1 MDLICI
7 DDIEFILGYQAWEIK
22 LLDLYERLQT
32 TNTRLLITSHETP
45 KVLNFFLPDLASR
58 FSMSVVHQLKV
69 LSEIEIISAIQL
81 HADIRGFNLPIESA
95 NYLLKRVERNVS
107 SLIEIIKIL
116 DYESLSKQRKLTIPF
131 IKNILQ
137 LGYKDE

>member
-1 MDLICI
+1 
-7 DDIEFILGYQAWEIK
+7 
-22 LLDLYERLQT
+22 
-32 TNTRLLITSHETP
+32 
-45 KVLNFFLPDLASR
+45 
-58 FSMSVVHQLKV
+58 MSVVHQLKV

-137 LGYKDE
+137 LGYKD

>member
-1 MDLICI
+1 
-7 DDIEFILGYQAWEIK
+7 
-22 LLDLYERLQT
+22 
-32 TNTRLLITSHETP
+32 
-45 KVLNFFLPDLASR
+45 
-58 FSMSVVHQLKV
+58 MSIVHQLKN
-69 LSEIEIISAIQL
+69 LSETEIISAIQV

-107 SLIEIIKIL
+107 SLMEIIKIL

-137 LGYKDE
+137 LGHKDQ